1 MDEYDENSIRADVRG
16 WIDAN
21 WDPNAPLVQ
30 WRSKLADSGWGMP
43 TWPKEWFGKDLPQGL
58 VPIVD
63 QEFSKSHAI
72 GVAKTGIRL
81 LAAATLLEHGTEEQK
96 KRLLKEKQNQR
107 LMEKKLKKHVLFKSA
122 VDTPHGGKRFPRML
136 STRHM

>member
-81 LAAATLLEHGTEEQK
+81 LAAATLLEHGTQAQK
-96 KRLLKEKQNQR
+96 KGSFAVFLRARILGANFLANQAAG
-107 LMEKKLKKHVLFKSA
+107 LI
-122 VDTPHGGKRFPRML
+122 
-136 STRHM
+136 